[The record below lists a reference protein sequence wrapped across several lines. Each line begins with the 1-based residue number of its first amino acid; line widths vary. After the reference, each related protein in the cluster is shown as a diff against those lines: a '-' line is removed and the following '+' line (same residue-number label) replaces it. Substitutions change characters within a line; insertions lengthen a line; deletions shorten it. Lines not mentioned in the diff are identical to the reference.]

1 MNSKLLM
8 LLAAVLL
15 TVGAT
20 NVYAQE
26 TNKEGTV
33 NLNVKLHQIQTL
45 VVNQSQSIVD
55 LEYTTKEDY
64 FSGVSSKQ
72 QDDHLTVF
80 STSGFKVTAKAL
92 AANFTGVSGNT
103 NVIPTTD
110 ISIAATA
117 GSNNNLEGTTL
128 PSTNLSDAEAI
139 TLISSE
145 KGGRDLNY
153 NVKYSAKGGDE
164 YINKYVKGENP
175 TVYTTTVTYTI
186 TTL

>member
-20 NVYAQE
+20 NVYAEE
-26 TNKEGTV
+26 TKKEGTV
-33 NLNVKLHQIQTL
+33 TLNVKLHQIQTL
-45 VVNQSQSIVD
+45 VVNQNQSTVD
-55 LEYTTKEDY
+55 LEYITEKDY
-64 FSGVSSKQ
+64 SSGVSSKQ

-80 STSGFKVTAKAL
+80 STGGFKVTANAS
-92 AANFTGVSGNT
+92 AANLTGVSGNT
-103 NVIPTTD
+103 NVIPTTE

-117 GSNNNLEGTTL
+117 GSKNELKGATLSSIYLNGT
-128 PSTNLSDAEAI
+128 DAI
-139 TLISSE
+139 TLISSAE
-145 KGGRDLNY
+145 GGRDLKY
-153 NVKYSAKGGDE
+153 NVVYSAKGGDE